1 MAQGSVH
8 PSVHTAQL
16 LVLVRLR
23 PLQLSF
29 FACQCER
36 VSMGRQWE
44 RPLWDCL
51 CFLLSNPT
59 DVHTHSL
66 CVKSA
71 APVLSAEARTRW
83 NEREDQVL
91 VVASGAFP
99 FLVLKR
105 MGSVQYRLILV

>member
-8 PSVHTAQL
+8 PSVHAAQL
-16 LVLVRLR
+16 LVPVRLR

-29 FACQCER
+29 FVCQCER

-51 CFLLSNPT
+51 CFLFSNPT

-66 CVKSA
+66 WVKSA
-71 APVLSAEARTRW
+71 APVLSTEARTRW
-83 NEREDQVL
+83 DGRGL
-91 VVASGAFP
+91 GACHGVWSLFVSR
-99 FLVLKR
+99 FKKNGECTV
-105 MGSVQYRLILV
+105 